1 MYTVNEFA
9 GLLFK
14 QAREEKGWDQQYLAD
29 EINVDVRTIRKI
41 EAGKSDIQFDILS
54 ALIQTLKVS
63 PQILFYADQT
73 EKGIKMDRIYR
84 ELLQLPVKDIYM
96 VTESA
101 IRVRKWLDKHSPDG
115 QETESDTQ

>member
-41 EAGKSDIQFDILS
+41 EAGKNDIQFDILS
-54 ALIQTLKVS
+54 TLIQTLKVS